1 MKKFF
6 LLITLMYFGL
16 GTNAQV
22 PLTLQENLQDTL
34 LSMMNTYHFKGLSVS
49 VSYKNT
55 GIWSSAVG
63 ESADGI
69 PLQSNML
76 IGIGSNTKTFV
87 SCIMLKLADN
97 GQIDLNDTIG
107 TWLPGYAN
115 INGSI
120 TIRQILNHTSGIYD
134 YTENDDFWNTVL
146 TTNIR
151 RKIWTKQE
159 ILQTYI
165 GPPYFAA
172 GKSWNYSNTNY
183 LIAGFIAESITGKS
197 IHELIRDS
205 ILIPQSLDHTFFPP
219 YETTTET
226 FAHFWSD
233 FRGDG
238 TLCDLSDSSI
248 RFTYLPI
255 EIYSAADAAGALVST
270 AEDNV
275 LFWKALMNG
284 KIISTSTLKNKMLQF
299 YPIPVDLAFRGD
311 IGYGL
316 GIMKTKLSIGDTIV
330 SHEGAWLGQQNRN
343 LADTM
348 NNIYITVLSNQDFV
362 DPQPVLE
369 GLYKAVL
376 DYSLVGINENSS
388 LTKMDFTIYPNPA
401 DKVLNIEIYN
411 LGRQELEIE
420 IYTVTGEVIYQ
431 KQYDNIDSNFVSQLD
446 LSGYAKGIYLVKVM
460 QANTVYVGKVV
471 VR

>member
-1 MKKFF
+1 
-6 LLITLMYFGL
+6 
-16 GTNAQV
+16 
-22 PLTLQENLQDTL
+22 
-34 LSMMNTYHFKGLSVS
+34 
-49 VSYKNT
+49 
-55 GIWSSAVG
+55 
-63 ESADGI
+63 
-69 PLQSNML
+69 
-76 IGIGSNTKTFV
+76 
-87 SCIMLKLADN
+87 
-97 GQIDLNDTIG
+97 
-107 TWLPGYAN
+107 LPGYAN

-134 YTENDDFWNTVL
+134 YDENDDFGKAAKISKL
-146 TTNIR
+146 SH
-151 RKIWTKQE
+151 KIWTKQE

-165 GPPYFAA
+165 GPPDFAA
-172 GKSWNYSNTNY
+172 GTSWHYSNTNY

-226 FAHFWSD
+226 FAHFWCD
-233 FRGDG
+233 LTGYG
-238 TLCDLSDSSI
+238 TLNDLSDSTIKFS
-248 RFTYLPI
+248 YYPI
-255 EIYSAADAAGALVST
+255 EFYSTADAAGALVST

-299 YPIPVDLAFRGD
+299 CPTSVDLASRGD

-316 GIMKTKLSIGDTIV
+316 GIIKTKLSIGDTLV
-330 SHEGAWLGQQNRN
+330 SHSGWVHGQINLN

-362 DPQPVLE
+362 DPQPVLV
-369 GLYKAVL
+369 GLYKTVL

-401 DKVLNIEIYN
+401 DKVLNIEINN

-431 KQYDNIDSNFVSQLD
+431 KKYDNIDSNFVSQLD
-446 LSGYAKGIYLVKVM
+446 LSGYAKGIYLVKIK
-460 QANTVYVGKVV
+460 QFDTVYVGKVV